1 MIRSAKITDAKSIQ
15 ELVNFYA
22 KKGEMLFLSLSEV
35 YEKIFEFEVYEEN
48 GEILG
53 CCALHPSWEDLA
65 EIRSIAIREDY
76 IGKGLGKSLIESAIN
91 RAKKLGIKKVFA
103 LTYRLEFF
111 QKLGFTEV
119 SKDTLPKKIWTDC
132 LKCPLFPDCN
142 EIAVIKEI

>member
-15 ELVNFYA
+15 GLVNSYA
-22 KKGEMLFLSLSEV
+22 KNGEMLFLSLSEV
-35 YEKIFEFEVYEEN
+35 YEKIFEFEVYEKD

-76 IGKGLGKSLIESAIN
+76 IGKGIGKSLIESAIN

-103 LTYRLEFF
+103 LTYKLDFF

-119 SKDTLPKKIWTDC
+119 PKDTLPKKIWSDC